1 MVALGLAAFYC
12 SSVTQAYFAP
22 RGMAERMQQ
31 AGAAIDRVTSDND
44 LAIVVDDYGI
54 MSPILL
60 YFMHLKGWSF
70 DVGDLT
76 PQVVDNLRTLG
87 ARYFVTTQWAHFK
100 QTRPGGRC
108 VSGALSAGERPRC
121 PGRYGDV
128 RASLMQEALSGSVV
142 RDPGSGRP
150 RDLDRGFC

>member
-76 PQVVDNLRTLG
+76 PQVVDNLRTPRRAVLRDYAVG
-87 ARYFVTTQWAHFK
+87 SLQADAS
-100 QTRPGGRC
+100 GGRG
-108 VSGALSAGERPRC
+108 VSGALPTGRC
-121 PGRYGDV
+121 PRSA
-128 RASLMQEALSGSVV
+128 RAI
-142 RDPGSGRP
+142 R
-150 RDLDRGFC
+150 